1 MIQTIAEQLP
11 RLRVSIDQSVPP
23 EVAEIFLR
31 EQRTLAS
38 VTPEGI
44 IEPGARLPDAALL
57 DPHGHPTSLSEALA
71 GRQGMLVFYRGAWCP
86 YCNLALRTYQ
96 AALVDK
102 LEARDVQLVAVSPQR
117 PDGSLTMQEKQDLRF
132 PVLSDP
138 GSTLGRAAAIM
149 TRPGEEALAAQLKLG
164 LDLEA
169 VNADGTPAIPMPTTL
184 ILDRDRIVQW
194 VDVHPDYSARSEP
207 EQILAAL
214 DALAGA

>member
-1 MIQTIAEQLP
+1 MTQTIAEQLP
-11 RLRVSIDQSVPP
+11 RLRASIDESAPA

-31 EQRTLAS
+31 EQRALAS

-44 IEPGARLPDAALL
+44 IEPGARLPDTELL
-57 DPHGHPTSLSEALA
+57 DPHGQSTTLTEALA
-71 GRQGMLVFYRGAWCP
+71 GRAGVLVFYRGVWCP

-96 AALVDK
+96 VALLDE
-102 LEARDVQLVAVSPQR
+102 LERRGVQLVAVSPQC
-117 PDGSLTMQEKQDLRF
+117 PDGSLTMQERHGLAY

-149 TRPGEEALAAQLKLG
+149 TQPGAEALAAQLKLG
-164 LDLEA
+164 LDLEV

-184 ILDRDRIVQW
+184 IVDRDRIVQW

-207 EQILAAL
+207 GQILAAV